1 MAKIKF
7 KDVPTGGRINEY
19 GKTWVVMNNYGDG
32 LLVEYTGENNL
43 MNSVCSFV
51 DEASG
56 ITLDT
61 EVNFIG

>member
-19 GKTWVVMNNYGDG
+19 GKVWVVMNNYGGG
-32 LLVEYTGENNL
+32 LLVEYTGENDL
-43 MNSVCSFV
+43 TNSVCSFV
-51 DEASG
+51 DSENG

-61 EVNFIG
+61 EVDFIG